1 MVKTPR
7 PRKGAGNH
15 HTSPM
20 SIPTIFH
27 RKGFTHRLMKREGNI
42 ALYSLT
48 RFGRMSYEVVKIRAY
63 KTDRPFINRKA
74 GDEYLPSPEEWGTCG
89 FTYNSLSDAERHF
102 KALTN
107 LNPITQ

>member
-1 MVKTPR
+1 MVKRLAPAR
-7 PRKGAGNH
+7 GRANH
-15 HTSPM
+15 SATM
-20 SIPTIFH
+20 SIPHIFH
-27 RKGFTHRLMKREGNI
+27 RDGYTHRLMKREGNI

-63 KTDRPFINRKA
+63 KTDRAFINRKA
-74 GDEYLPSPEEWGTCG
+74 GDEYLPSNEEWGTYG
-89 FTYNSLSDAERHF
+89 FTFNSLSDAERHF